1 MSASAEPH
9 SGNLFDVVYGG
20 SPPAYDD
27 PAECYFEASKLHPHM
42 LTCDMP
48 GALKLQSSP
57 ELQLFTQRG
66 GRPNHSRRPIPLPEP
81 APLAAE
87 LADVLAARRSA
98 DEFGP
103 GELPMDVLA
112 GLLVHSYGTT
122 DLGGRPRRPT
132 PSGGALYPIDLYVVA
147 ERVHGLAKGMYHY
160 DPYRKG
166 LTPVREVD
174 FEALCQATFRPELAR
189 DCAAMIVLGATF
201 WRSRFKY
208 GQRGLRFCLM
218 DAGHLM
224 QNLLLLGTGYSLAVR
239 PIGGFLDDDAATG
252 MDFDGV
258 NEAPL
263 YLMLVGPRHPK
274 STRHPTS

>member
-1 MSASAEPH
+1 MSAPAEPH
-9 SGNLFDVVYGG
+9 SGNLFDIVYGG

-27 PAECYFEASKLHPHM
+27 PAECFFEASKLHTRV
-42 LTCDMP
+42 LNCDLP
-48 GALKLQSSP
+48 GALALQQSA
-57 ELQLFTQRG
+57 ELQRFTQRG
-66 GRPNHSRRPIPLPEP
+66 GRPNHSRELIPLPEP

-87 LADVLAARRSA
+87 LVDVLATRRSA
-98 DEFGP
+98 NGFGH
-103 GELPMDVLA
+103 GELSMDVLA

-132 PSGGALYPIDLYVVA
+132 PSGGALYPIDLFVVA
-147 ERVHGLAKGMYHY
+147 ERVQSLAKGMYHY
-160 DPYRKG
+160 DPYRTG
-166 LTPVREVD
+166 LTPAREVD
-174 FEALCQATFRPELAR
+174 FEALCQLTLQPELAR
-189 DCAAMIVLGATF
+189 GCSAMIVLGATF

-224 QNLLLLGTGYSLAVR
+224 QSLLLLGVGYSLAVR
-239 PIGGFLDDDAATG
+239 PIGGFLDNEAASE

-263 YLMLVGPRHPK
+263 YLMLVGTK
-274 STRHPTS
+274 DAG

>member
-1 MSASAEPH
+1 MSASVESH
-9 SGNLFDVVYGG
+9 SSNLFDVVYGG

-27 PAECYFEASKLHPHM
+27 PAECFFEASKLHSRV
-42 LTCDMP
+42 LNGDLP
-48 GALKLQSSP
+48 GTLAPQKSS
-57 ELQLFTQRG
+57 ELQLFIQRG
-66 GRPNHSRRPIPLPEP
+66 GRPNHSREPIPLPEP

-87 LADVLAARRSA
+87 LADVLATRRSA
-98 DEFGP
+98 DSFGS
-103 GELPMDVLA
+103 GELPLDVLA

-122 DLGGRPRRPT
+122 DIGGRPRRPT
-132 PSGGALYPIDLYVVA
+132 PSAGALYPIDMFVVV
-147 ERVHGLAKGMYHY
+147 ERVQGLAKGMYHY
-160 DPYRKG
+160 DPYRAG

-174 FEALCQATFRPELAR
+174 FEALCQATFLSELAR

-224 QNLLLLGTGYSLAVR
+224 QSLLLLGTGYSLAVR
-239 PIGGFLDDDAATG
+239 PIGGFLDDAAASG

-263 YLMLVGPRHPK
+263 YLMLVGTK
-274 STRHPTS
+274 DAG

>member
-1 MSASAEPH
+1 MSASTEPH

-20 SPPAYDD
+20 NPPAFDD
-27 PAECYFEASKLHPHM
+27 PAECFFEASKLHTRV
-42 LTCDMP
+42 LNCDLP
-48 GALKLQSSP
+48 GALALQKSP
-57 ELQLFTQRG
+57 ELQRFTQRG
-66 GRPNHSRRPIPLPEP
+66 GRPNHSRELIRLPEP

-87 LADVLAARRSA
+87 LTDVLAARRSA
-98 DEFGP
+98 DGFGP
-103 GELPMDVLA
+103 RELPMDVLA

-122 DLGGRPRRPT
+122 DLGGRSWRPT
-132 PSGGALYPIDLYVVA
+132 PSGGALYPIDLFVVA
-147 ERVHGLAKGMYHY
+147 ERVQGLAKGMYHY
-160 DPYRKG
+160 DPYRTG
-166 LTPVREVD
+166 LTLVREVD

-189 DCAAMIVLGATF
+189 DCAAMIVLSAMF

-224 QNLLLLGTGYSLAVR
+224 QSLLLLGTGYALAVR
-239 PIGGFLDDDAATG
+239 PIGGFLDDDVASG

-263 YLMLVGPRHPK
+263 YLMLVGSK
-274 STRHPTS
+274 DTG

>member
-20 SPPAYDD
+20 DPPAYDD
-27 PAECYFEASKLHPHM
+27 PAECFFEASKLHSRV
-42 LTCDMP
+42 LNCDLP
-48 GALKLQSSP
+48 GALALQKSA

-66 GRPNHSRRPIPLPEP
+66 ARPNHSRELSPLPEP
-81 APLAAE
+81 APLPAM
-87 LADVLAARRSA
+87 LADVLTTRRSA
-98 DEFGP
+98 SGFGS

-122 DLGGRPRRPT
+122 NPGGRLRRPT
-132 PSGGALYPIDLYVVA
+132 PSGGALYPIDLFVVA
-147 ERVHGLAKGMYHY
+147 KRVQGLAKGLYHY
-160 DPYRKG
+160 DPYRNG
-166 LTPVREVD
+166 LTLAREID
-174 FEALCQATFRPELAR
+174 FETLCQATFHPELAR

-224 QNLLLLGTGYSLAVR
+224 QSLLLLGVGYSLAVR
-239 PIGGFLDDDAATG
+239 PIGGFLDDEVASA

-263 YLMLVGPRHPK
+263 YLMLVGTK
-274 STRHPTS
+274 EAE